1 MSESNLKAYVNNS
14 FIFSSRLI
22 PSNFSSILFVFRW
35 FFTWIALA
43 DVDLRASIIVVTKA
57 NYVAW
62 GTTLAACF
70 LSPIINSHTWLM
82 AWKWCHF
89 LQASNTSAATDRL
102 AQIALNRKV
111 SRKFLKIYKC
121 SRRVNAKSRQKNCVK
136 RDLPVNMSLVDG
148 FAELGSVTLNM
159 EIVRF
164 SVNSETSIMLDSGK
178 VPEDHH
184 LSKICRGKINI
195 VRENVIC

>member
-1 MSESNLKAYVNNS
+1 
-14 FIFSSRLI
+14 
-22 PSNFSSILFVFRW
+22 
-35 FFTWIALA
+35 
-43 DVDLRASIIVVTKA
+43 
-57 NYVAW
+57 
-62 GTTLAACF
+62 
-70 LSPIINSHTWLM
+70 
-82 AWKWCHF
+82 
-89 LQASNTSAATDRL
+89 
-102 AQIALNRKV
+102 
-111 SRKFLKIYKC
+111 
-121 SRRVNAKSRQKNCVK
+121 
-136 RDLPVNMSLVDG
+136 MSLVDG